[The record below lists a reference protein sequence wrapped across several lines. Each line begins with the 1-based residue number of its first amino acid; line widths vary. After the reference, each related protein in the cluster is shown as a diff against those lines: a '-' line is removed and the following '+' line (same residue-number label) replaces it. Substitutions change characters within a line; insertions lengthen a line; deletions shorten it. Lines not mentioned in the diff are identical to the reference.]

1 MGDGPVFSAQG
12 LSNLARMEQMLA
24 NAGRGDMNGTSTH
37 NTDHGNGQRL
47 ISLFIIVLHRI
58 CLVLADNRVLQGNQL
73 DQ

>member
-37 NTDHGNGQRL
+37 NTDHGNG
-47 ISLFIIVLHRI
+47 
-58 CLVLADNRVLQGNQL
+58 
-73 DQ
+73 